1 MHAPVKGVSQKGQR
15 REARARATRDRIVK
29 AAREL
34 FEKKGYSATTVA
46 SIAAEAGVATAT
58 VYQAFGTKY
67 AILARALDLAIVN
80 DQDPVGLL
88 DRPWG
93 DRVRDTADPHDRLTL
108 VVNHTSEIAA
118 RTAALKRAM
127 RDAAATDPEVGVL
140 ILEDHQRRLRTQRAL
155 VGFVLD
161 AAPLRPGLTKDDAVA
176 TFFGTVNSDC
186 YLLMADNLGW
196 DLDRWQRWLVQLLS
210 HGLFGTTA
218 GPVP

>member
-1 MHAPVKGVSQKGQR
+1 M
-15 REARARATRDRIVK
+15 E

-34 FEKKGYSATTVA
+34 FERKGYSATTVA

-80 DQDPVGLL
+80 GQNPVGLL
-88 DRPWG
+88 DRPWV
-93 DRVRDTADPHDRLTL
+93 DRVRDTADPHDRLAL

-155 VGFVLD
+155 VGLVLD
-161 AAPLRPGLTKDDAVA
+161 ATPLRPGLTRGDAVA

-186 YLLMADNLGW
+186 YLLMADSLGW

-210 HGLFGTTA
+210 HELFGTTA
-218 GPVP
+218 GPAP